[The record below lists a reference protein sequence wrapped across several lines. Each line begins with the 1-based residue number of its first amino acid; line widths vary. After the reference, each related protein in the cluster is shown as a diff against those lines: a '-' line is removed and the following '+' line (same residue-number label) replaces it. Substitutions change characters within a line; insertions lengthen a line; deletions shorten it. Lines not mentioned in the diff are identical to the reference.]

1 MPNNQSD
8 TGISPVKT
16 IINNLNMKTSI
27 PSPKSAPSVA
37 DIRGGATI
45 PVPGPGGTEG
55 NAPEPTP
62 TEPVLTPPFE
72 ISGLYAVEAVL
83 SKGGMGTTYLGRGLR
98 NKGQEVVIKVPDTH
112 SASTLRRFEKECL
125 TLEQL
130 EHENVVKC
138 LGHGIFSH
146 GGESYPYLAM
156 VYVKGQTLRQR
167 LEGGRMPWEE
177 VKILLEN
184 MLKALGYIASKGICH
199 RDIKPENIIYDAGSK
214 KWVLVDFG
222 IAKTSMA
229 QVLKT
234 LEANDGTWDYMSPEQ
249 KSGEQVDIR
258 SDIYS
263 LGKVAWEA
271 LLGIRPEAG
280 TRLPH
285 EAEVE
290 GCTDDVDVL
299 IRRMVEFSPKERYA
313 TPEEALEALES
324 GAQRM
329 DQDVRWRRYLRLAFK
344 VACWCLGTLVL
355 LGAIW
360 LAGDFV
366 CTAKLKQIAA
376 EAKSPTVQL
385 RKMKAA
391 VGAYPLYWGRSYLE
405 SEEVDVIRKK
415 ADREYRRMLRETQE
429 LKVSMQRNDLKDEDK
444 KRLCNNFLSAWKTT
458 FYGTSEYQEVEK
470 LFEGFFLVEELDDVK
485 KMRDELVAVETYERC
500 HALVLEASGRHSGYK
515 SGAAR
520 VQMGELLREAKNK
533 RIKLACDEV
542 KSAIGR
548 GNIDEL
554 YSVCARCR
562 KRMKELDNVPQELSD
577 VEKDLVRSINRLLHD
592 KIDIALANN
601 AYFLAVELLRNYK
614 ANLPDSD
621 NNVKQQMMMLAERFA
636 DDINTHQDDYE
647 RCYKEAERF
656 MEIFSDEDFKDSRV
670 RVQRSMSS
678 SIHKRVNQIVEEK
691 GDSVDKK
698 VELRDVG
705 RRLEYVSFEH
715 RRYFRDLLG
724 EAEKYAENNK
734 YAARR
739 SYKYCWDQYL
749 EARERRYAKIH
760 IESIE
765 VRMSEH
771 RYWEMKGK
779 YSCNPYVVVKRSN
792 NRIWNRIWEKGDNEI
807 SDIRNKK
814 TFTVTPNAK
823 DALFFV
829 DTKSDYIYVGL
840 GDRDFFVNGPREIGV
855 SWKIDLVRESG
866 TYDKVTRKTADGTE
880 FDVRY
885 KFE

>member
-1 MPNNQSD
+1 MSKEFSD
-8 TGISPVKT
+8 YP
-16 IINNLNMKTSI
+16 I
-27 PSPKSAPSVA
+27 PSPKQAPSVA

-45 PVPGPGGTEG
+45 PMPGPGRTED
-55 NAPEPTP
+55 NAPEPTL

-72 ISGLYAVEAVL
+72 ISGLYAVESVL
-83 SKGGMGTTYLGRGLR
+83 SKGGMGTTYLGRTLR
-98 NKGQEVVIKVPDTH
+98 DKGQEVVIKVPDTH

-130 EHENVVKC
+130 EHENIVKC
-138 LGHGIFSH
+138 LGYSTFSH

-167 LEGGRMPWEE
+167 LEGGRMPWEK

-184 MLKALGYIASKGICH
+184 MLEALVYVDSKGICH
-199 RDIKPENIIYDAGSK
+199 RDIKPENIIYDADSQ

-222 IAKTSMA
+222 IAKTAKA

-271 LLGIRPEAG
+271 LLGVRPEAG
-280 TRLPH
+280 TKLPY
-285 EAEVE
+285 AAGVE
-290 GCTDDVDVL
+290 GCTPDVDTL
-299 IRRMVEFSPKERYA
+299 IEKMVEFSPRDRYPTPKEV
-313 TPEEALEALES
+313 LEALER
-324 GAQRM
+324 GAIEVKKKAQR
-329 DQDVRWRRYLRLAFK
+329 RRFLRRARR
-344 VACWCLGTLVL
+344 VSYWCLAALAL
-355 LGAIW
+355 LGGTW
-360 LAGDFV
+360 FTGDFV
-366 CTAKLKQIAA
+366 CAAKLKQIAA

-405 SEEVDVIRKK
+405 SEEVDVIRKE
-415 ADREYRRMLRETQE
+415 ADEEYRRMLREIQE
-429 LKVSMQRNDLKDEDK
+429 LKVAMQRNDLKDEDK
-444 KRLCNNFLSAWKTT
+444 KRLCNNFLSAWKTI

-470 LFEGFFLVEELDDVK
+470 LFEGFFLVEELEDVK
-485 KMRDELVAVETYERC
+485 KMRDELAAVETYERC
-500 HALVLEASGRHSGYK
+500 HELVLEASRRHSGYK

-548 GNIDEL
+548 GDIDEL
-554 YSVCARCR
+554 YSVYKRCR
-562 KRMKELDNVPQELSD
+562 ERMKGLKSPTELSD
-577 VEKDLVRSINRLLHD
+577 VEKELVRSINRLLHD

-601 AYFLAVELLRNYK
+601 AYPLAEELLRNYK

-621 NNVKQQMMMLAERFA
+621 NNVKQQMMMFAERFA

-647 RCYKEAERF
+647 RCYKEVECF
-656 MEIFSDEDFKDSRV
+656 MKIFSDEDFKDSRV

-698 VELRDVG
+698 VELRYVG

-724 EAEKYAENNK
+724 EAEKYAQNNT

-749 EARERRYAKIH
+749 EARERSYAKIH

-765 VRMSEH
+765 VRMSDY
-771 RYWEMKGK
+771 RYGMIKGNNGNA
-779 YSCNPYVVVKRSN
+779 CNPYVVVQRSRD
-792 NRIWNRIWEKGDNEI
+792 RIWKKGDDEI
-807 SDIRNKK
+807 QGIRDKK
-814 TFTVTPNAK
+814 SFTVTPKVNEASFILDIK
-823 DALFFV
+823 NDN
-829 DTKSDYIYVGL
+829 IYVGL
-840 GDRDFFVNGPREIGV
+840 GDRDLFGPREIGDYR
-855 SWKIDLVRESG
+855 KISSVRESG
-866 TYDKVTRKTADGTE
+866 THDRFTLKMSDGTE